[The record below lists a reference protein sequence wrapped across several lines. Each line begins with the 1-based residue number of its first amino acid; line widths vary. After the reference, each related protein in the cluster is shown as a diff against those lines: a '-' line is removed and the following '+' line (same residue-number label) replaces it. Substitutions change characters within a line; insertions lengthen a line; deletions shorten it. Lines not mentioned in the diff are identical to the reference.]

1 MAEFVTVAKVGEIP
15 EGRGKPFK
23 VGDREV
29 AIFFI
34 EGKYYALNDYCPH
47 MGASLGVSGVFDD
60 MVICDRH
67 QWAFKLADGSCPD
80 VPGLQAETYEVRV
93 EGDEIQVALPEAEP
107 S

>member
-1 MAEFVTVAKVGEIP
+1 MTEFITVAKVGDIP
-15 EGRGKPFK
+15 EGRGKPLK
-23 VGDREV
+23 AGDREIAV
-29 AIFFI
+29 FLVG
-34 EGKYYALNDYCPH
+34 GKYYAMTDYCPH

-80 VPGLQAETYEVRV
+80 VPGLQAETYEVRLQ
-93 EGDEIQVALPEAEP
+93 GDEIQVRLPEGDD